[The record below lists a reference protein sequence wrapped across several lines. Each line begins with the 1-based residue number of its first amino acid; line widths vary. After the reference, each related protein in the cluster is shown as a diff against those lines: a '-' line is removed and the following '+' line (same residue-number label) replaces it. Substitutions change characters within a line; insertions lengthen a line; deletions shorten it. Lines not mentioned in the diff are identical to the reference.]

1 MLNAPFHIGV
11 RKLVCGGCLALAGA
25 LAATSSAQSDALSM
39 ASAFEELA
47 AENAERELQALASA
61 GGAGLCLVALLLFVR
76 RQGSRMRSDTFFH
89 RLAGLPQ
96 PPDVPPPASARG
108 SNQLPAET
116 AADSMLQI
124 EAGVDP
130 GSPAE
135 VDLAAWAGRS
145 GHWRAK
151 ADVRIEMLADL
162 DSASEE
168 YAALVKQVRR
178 ELQPA
183 PGMAPAEL
191 LERAQFAG
199 RARQLLPDEPW
210 PLVFE
215 LAARFWAG
223 DRSNAQRLLAE
234 IKSEHVGSSCDT
246 VLLAAVARCFLEA
259 KRWKEALQ
267 LYRRLKS
274 NSAYAA
280 EAEAVIALLQTPQP
294 AEVRNPLNPEWKAGL
309 DELVQ
314 RHAALSASN

>member
-1 MLNAPFHIGV
+1 MLSAPFNIGL
-11 RKLVCGGCLALAGA
+11 RKLLCGVCLAMASA
-25 LAATSSAQSDALSM
+25 LSATSSGQSDPLSVAPAL
-39 ASAFEELA
+39 EELQ

-61 GGAGLCLVALLLFVR
+61 GGAGICLVALLLFVR
-76 RQGSRMRSDTFFH
+76 RQGSRMRSDAFFH
-89 RLAGLPQ
+89 RLAGLPP

-108 SNQLPAET
+108 NDKLPAEA

-124 EAGVDP
+124 EAGAEP

-151 ADVRIEMLADL
+151 ADVRIEMLAGL

-168 YAALVKQVRR
+168 YAELVKQVRR

-191 LERAQFAG
+191 LERAELAG
-199 RARQLLPDEPW
+199 RARQLMPDEPW

-223 DRSNAQRLLAE
+223 DRSAAQRVLAE
-234 IKSEHVGSSCDT
+234 IKSEHVGSSCDA

-274 NSAYAA
+274 NSACAA
-280 EAEAVIALLQTPQP
+280 EAEAVIALLQTPQR
-294 AEVRNPLNPEWKAGL
+294 AEVRNPLTPEWKAGL

-314 RHAALSASN
+314 RHAALSASG